1 MELLIGVMDS
11 VNCETTHNDEIEW
24 IERGLQ
30 RPSLSYFDSER
41 TDVRFFTPSVFE
53 IQNFIYEFITS
64 KVIDFLRCYK
74 FIGYSRKI
82 LPKG

>member
-53 IQNFIYEFITS
+53 I
-64 KVIDFLRCYK
+64 
-74 FIGYSRKI
+74 
-82 LPKG
+82 